1 MTHPTIID
9 LGTEDD
15 AGFWSEALSHCPDCD
30 LWLTPAQSCLHI
42 PARDS
47 ARATDRRGEDAPC
60 FSPSVVLSPFHD
72 ERNATEAQQNP
83 DAR

>member
-1 MTHPTIID
+1 MHPTIID

-15 AGFWSEALSHCPDCD
+15 AGFWSDAPRFARFPHTDY
-30 LWLTPAQSCLHI
+30 
-42 PARDS
+42 PARPSDS
-47 ARATDRRGEDAPC
+47 AAQATDRRGEDAPC
-60 FSPSVVLSPFHD
+60 FSPSAVLSPFHD